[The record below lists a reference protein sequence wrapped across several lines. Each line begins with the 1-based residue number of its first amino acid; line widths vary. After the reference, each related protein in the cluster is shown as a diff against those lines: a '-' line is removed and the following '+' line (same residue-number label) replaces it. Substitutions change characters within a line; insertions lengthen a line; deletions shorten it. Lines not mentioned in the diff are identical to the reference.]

1 MAHGAGKRAGA
12 RRAAKRRP
20 KLRAATLSLGL
31 AVILCVAAWGYLVW
45 AAIEFGSTA
54 RGGDD
59 ASWIYLGTASVG
71 AIACLFTGLML
82 IARLL
87 RSLGLIDRPVPDHST
102 DFSGDTTT
110 DLPAIPP
117 QGGRRRAS

>member
-1 MAHGAGKRAGA
+1 M
-12 RRAAKRRP
+12 
-20 KLRAATLSLGL
+20 
-31 AVILCVAAWGYLVW
+31 VLCVAAWGYLVW

-59 ASWIYLGTASVG
+59 ASWIFLGMASLG
-71 AIACLFTGLML
+71 AVACLFAGLML

-87 RSLGLIDRPVPDHST
+87 RMLGIIDRAPAMDHST

-110 DLPAIPP
+110 DLPAVPP
-117 QGGRRRAS
+117 HGGRRRAS

>member
-1 MAHGAGKRAGA
+1 M
-12 RRAAKRRP
+12 
-20 KLRAATLSLGL
+20 
-31 AVILCVAAWGYLVW
+31 AAWGYLVW

>member
-1 MAHGAGKRAGA
+1 
-12 RRAAKRRP
+12 
-20 KLRAATLSLGL
+20 
-31 AVILCVAAWGYLVW
+31 VVLCVAAWGYLVW

-54 RGGDD
+54 RGGDN
-59 ASWIYLGTASVG
+59 ASWIFLGMASLG
-71 AIACLFTGLML
+71 AVACLFAGLML

-87 RSLGLIDRPVPDHST
+87 RSLGLIASAVPDHST

-117 QGGRRRAS
+117 HGGRRRAS